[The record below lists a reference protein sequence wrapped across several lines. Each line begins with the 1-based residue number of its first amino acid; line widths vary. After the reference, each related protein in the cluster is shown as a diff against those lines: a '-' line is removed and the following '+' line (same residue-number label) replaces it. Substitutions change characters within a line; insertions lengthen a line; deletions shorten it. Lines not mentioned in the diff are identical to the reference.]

1 MSLDQH
7 NEILNA
13 PRECKMV
20 LWKREELG
28 EEMKLGMR
36 LNNQL
41 AYKLHV

>member
-1 MSLDQH
+1 MSLGQH
-7 NEILNA
+7 NEMLND

-20 LWKREELG
+20 LWRREELG

-41 AYKLHV
+41 AYKLHF